1 VLRQRNRIAKKIHV
15 DRRKYQKIS
24 VFLHKKRKITML
36 LAAERREK
44 ILEMLREDGHVKVSE
59 LSKVFGIS
67 EVTIRQ
73 DLEKLEEEQ
82 QLRRVHGG
90 AILNNAGN
98 NVREFSLVTRDHQ
111 DAKQAIAREAVKLI
125 KNGDT
130 IILDSGSTTTEIAHL
145 IMGFTNLTV
154 ITNALNI
161 AMILGSNPGIN
172 LLVTGGEF
180 KSPTL
185 SLTGQKAADFFVNLH
200 ADKVFLAT
208 AGINIETGLTYPSV
222 SDLVVKKA
230 MIDASE
236 HVYLVADSS
245 KIGKSAFACL
255 GSLSLV
261 DTIIT
266 DDAMT
271 LKDQELL
278 LRQNIDIVIAK

>member
-1 VLRQRNRIAKKIHV
+1 
-15 DRRKYQKIS
+15 
-24 VFLHKKRKITML
+24 ML

-98 NVREFSLVTRDHQ
+98 NVREFSLVT
-111 DAKQAIAREAVKLI
+111 REAVKLI

-271 LKDQELL
+271 LKDQDLL